1 MDKTDRRS
9 AVSRKNLVGD
19 KQGSRAQIHLY
30 VEAGI
35 LDKVTLSV
43 RQSVEVAV
51 PGLTGPGTLWSAQ
64 KKSSYAT
71 VRAAHRPRYQG
82 ERLRRQMPKGQGTTT
97 GMEDR
102 E

>member
-1 MDKTDRRS
+1 MGCRME
-9 AVSRKNLVGD
+9 ANLKNLEDD
-19 KQGSRAQIHLY
+19 KHGNRAQLHLFAR
-30 VEAGI
+30 AGI
-35 LDKVTLSV
+35 RDMVILSV
-43 RQSVEVAV
+43 RQSVEVVV
-51 PGLTGPGTLWSAQ
+51 PGPTGPGALWSAQ